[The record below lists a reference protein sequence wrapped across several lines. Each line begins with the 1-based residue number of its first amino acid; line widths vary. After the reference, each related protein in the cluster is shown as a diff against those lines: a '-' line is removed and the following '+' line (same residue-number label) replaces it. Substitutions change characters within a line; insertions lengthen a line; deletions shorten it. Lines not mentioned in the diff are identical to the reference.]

1 VSATAQAAAGAGRTP
16 TRARILS
23 VAARVPTPIRALVVS
38 RLLVLAAGA
47 AGALAVP
54 RRVGWWPA
62 DPTRITERLG
72 AIGNLLA
79 APAVRWDSIHYLG
92 IAEHGYRTRSSTVFF
107 PLYSLVTRAV
117 GAVLGSDLLAG
128 VLVSLLAFAV
138 ALVLLHELTELELGR
153 RAADVTVALLAF
165 APLSLFFS
173 AVYTESLFLAL
184 SVGSICA
191 ARREHWRLAC
201 VLGGLAAATRV
212 TGVGLAIPLG
222 VMYVKQQGADRRLTW
237 LLAVPAGLAA
247 WLSFLALRG
256 YGALSPFT
264 GQTGVE
270 HDHQM
275 TGPIQTV
282 VAAVTAAAR
291 GAHWMLV
298 DGAPIYNPSIRG
310 PLSTGAESIVLLAVL
325 AIAIAALVTA
335 FRRLPVHYGAYSL
348 ATLLVCTWSPV
359 AGQPLQSLD
368 RYVLTIFPL
377 WMAAGAWLSER
388 RLARPVLL
396 VSAALLAFW
405 TFQFATW
412 AWVA

>member
-1 VSATAQAAAGAGRTP
+1 MSATAQAAGVRRTP
-16 TRARILS
+16 MHGRILG
-23 VAARVPTPIRALVVS
+23 VAARVPSPIRVLLASRLVV
-38 RLLVLAAGA
+38 LVAGVAGA
-47 AGALAVP
+47 AAVP

-72 AIGNLLA
+72 AIGNVLA

-92 IAEHGYRTRSSTVFF
+92 IAEHGYWSRSSTVFF
-107 PLYSLVTRAV
+107 PLYPLVTRIA
-117 GAVLGSDLLAG
+117 GAVVGSDLLAG
-128 VLVSLLAFAV
+128 VLVSLLALAV
-138 ALVLLHELTELELGR
+138 ALVLLHKLTELELGR

-191 ARREHWRLAC
+191 ARRERWKLAC
-201 VLGGLAAATRV
+201 ALGGLAAATRV
-212 TGVGLAIPLG
+212 TGVVLAIPLG
-222 VMYVKQQGADRRLTW
+222 LGYVKERGADRRLAW

-256 YGALSPFT
+256 YGVLSPFT

-270 HDHQM
+270 HDHRI
-275 TGPIQTV
+275 TGPIQTF
-282 VAAVTAAAR
+282 VAAVQAAAT
-291 GAHWMLV
+291 GAHWVLV
-298 DGAPIYNPSIRG
+298 DQAPIYNPSIRG
-310 PLSTGAESIVLLAVL
+310 PLSTGAESIMLLAVL
-325 AIAIAALVTA
+325 AIAIAALVATI
-335 FRRLPVHYGAYSL
+335 RRLPVHYTAYSL

-359 AGQPLQSLD
+359 AGQPLQSFD
-368 RYVLTIFPL
+368 RYTLTIFPL

-388 RLARPVLL
+388 RLVRLVVL
-396 VSAALLAFW
+396 VSAGLLAFW